1 MGTCAFFS
9 PSLSWSL
16 TDNQART
23 LAKER
28 SNLDTLA
35 PSTNTSST
43 SATRVKYRKA
53 PRYAWST
60 TVAAASLPSG
70 ESSGGKEY
78 IRKWSLPLPVSS
90 ENQAAGE
97 LTSAL
102 AGLGEGES
110 SGQPAVEE
118 MGEAERARVESVQH
132 ATVPA

>member
-1 MGTCAFFS
+1 MGTCAFFF

-28 SNLDTLA
+28 GNLDTLA

-53 PRYAWST
+53 PRYEWST
-60 TVAAASLPSG
+60 IVAAASLPSG
-70 ESSGGKEY
+70 EFSGGKEY

-90 ENQAAGE
+90 ENKAAGD

-102 AGLGEGES
+102 AGPGEGES